1 MVPKKPSVAII
12 YGGKS
17 AEYDVSLQTAF
28 SVINAINKDHYK
40 IIPVHITNSG
50 RWIEGHEV
58 TQQLDYKEQL
68 LLDEN
73 SHQSYSNKWLTPM
86 SINPANQKPDIA
98 FPLLHGPNGEDGT
111 VQGLLELLDIAYVG
125 SGVLGSAAGM
135 DKVIM
140 KDIFKSHGLKQP
152 KYLSVTKYEWT
163 HNKQQMI
170 EKIKADIGIPCFI
183 KPANNG
189 SSIGI
194 NQCKAGDD
202 IEKAA
207 DEAFY
212 YDEKVIVE
220 EKITGREI
228 EIGVIGNDELSV
240 SVPGEI
246 KTSSDYYDYQSKYN
260 DGDTSLMI
268 PADLSEQKVNEI
280 EELAKKAFKCLD
292 CKGLSRVD
300 FFIRDSDQAVLINE
314 VNTMPG
320 FTPYS
325 MFPLLWKHTGLDYAD
340 LIDKLIRLGIE
351 RHQGRKAIRY
361 RLD

>member
-1 MVPKKPSVAII
+1 MPKKLTVAVI

-28 SVINAINKDHYK
+28 SVINAMNKEHYNL
-40 IIPVHITNSG
+40 IPVHITNSG
-50 RWIEGHEV
+50 RWIEGHEI

-73 SHQSYSNKWLTPM
+73 SHQSYSNKWLTPAG
-86 SINPANQKPDIA
+86 INTQIQKPDIA

-125 SGVLGSAAGM
+125 SGVVGSAAGM

-140 KDIFKSHGLKQP
+140 KDIFKSHGLNQP
-152 KYLSVTKYEWT
+152 LYVSVTKYEWQ
-163 HNKQQMI
+163 HHKQQMLK
-170 EKIKADIGIPCFI
+170 KIDKNIGIPCFI

-194 NQCKAGDD
+194 NQCKTWDE
-202 IEKAA
+202 IEKAV

-212 YDEKVIVE
+212 YDEKVIIE
-220 EKITGREI
+220 EKIAGREI

-246 KTSSDYYDYQSKYN
+246 KTNADYYDYQSKYH
-260 DGDTSLMI
+260 DGDTSLII
-268 PADLSEQKVNEI
+268 PADLNEQKKAEI
-280 EELAKKAFKCLD
+280 EQTAKQAFHCLD
-292 CKGLSRVD
+292 CKGLARVD
-300 FFIRDSDQAVLINE
+300 FFMRASDQAVLINE
-314 VNTMPG
+314 INTMPG

-325 MFPLLWKHTGLDYAD
+325 MFPLLWKHTGVDYSE

-351 RHQGRKAIRY
+351 RHQRKKRIRY
-361 RLD
+361 RLE